1 MKYFISKIEFKF
13 LMYIISCSTM
23 PIMSK
28 GPSSRD
34 GERDIF
40 CYSPVCN
47 TLSLSREISH
57 ETHKKGKIVLFN

>member
-1 MKYFISKIEFKF
+1 
-13 LMYIISCSTM
+13 M